1 MNVFELMLAPFV
13 ECLVLVGIHSYLGL
27 HVIRRRIIFVDLA
40 LAQIAALGTTVG
52 YLFGIQPG
60 TTGCFIFALTFC
72 VLGAAVFSMT
82 RMRRDHVPQEAVI
95 GLVYA
100 ITAALAILVVQ
111 KTKGAEH
118 LEDLLV
124 GSLLWVKWSD
134 IAYAAVAYAVI
145 GVLHYL
151 FRRQFLLISDDP
163 DEAFRRGM
171 AVRLWDF
178 LFYATFG
185 LVIAISVRVA
195 GVLLVF
201 VFLVAP
207 AILAVMVTKR
217 FGAQLLVGWI
227 AGTVVTVVGLYLS
240 YVLDLSSGPA
250 VIGLYGVALA
260 LAAVVVSIAR
270 SPKKKAALTRAA
282 LGVVATAAVAGALVI
297 EGRMLARGVHRDAQ
311 AASQHDIHSGFPSH
325 DRPDSS
331 ATPRANGDQR
341 DVASDPEEMIR
352 TIRIRQKKGEG
363 KGAALLLRLL
373 ENPDV
378 PPFYR
383 EEAAELLREM
393 AGRDFGYRPDLDPAR
408 NKAAMD
414 SIRDWV
420 KRRVPSGE
428 GLAY

>member
-1 MNVFELMLAPFV
+1 MNIFELMLAPFA

-40 LAQIAALGTTVG
+40 LAQIAALGATVG
-52 YLFGIQPG
+52 FLFGIQPG
-60 TTGCFIFALTFC
+60 TSGSFVFALTFC

-82 RMRRDHVPQEAVI
+82 RMRSDRVPQEAVI

-134 IAYAAVAYAVI
+134 VAYAAAAYALV
-145 GVLHYL
+145 GALHYA

-217 FGAQLLVGWI
+217 FSHQLLVGWT
-227 AGTVVTVVGLYLS
+227 AGTVVTVLGLYLS
-240 YVLDLSSGPA
+240 YALDLPSGPA

-260 LAAVVVSIAR
+260 LAAVVLSVAR
-270 SPKKKAALTRAA
+270 SPRRRAALTRTAIGA
-282 LGVVATAAVAGALVI
+282 LATAAVAVALVL
-297 EGRMLARGVHRDAQ
+297 EGRMLAGGGAPAGRPVAMEPAGTAVREQ
-311 AASQHDIHSGFPSH
+311 TAA
-325 DRPDSS
+325 
-331 ATPRANGDQR
+331 
-341 DVASDPEEMIR
+341 DPEEVMQAIR
-352 TIRIRQKKGEG
+352 DSRRRGDG
-363 KGAALLLRLL
+363 KAPALLLKLL
-373 ENPDV
+373 EDADT

-383 EEAAELLREM
+383 EEALDLLRQL
-393 AGRDFGYRPDLDPAR
+393 AGKDFGYLPGRGPSENGAALQHLRAWARSWKPASPR
-408 NKAAMD
+408 
-414 SIRDWV
+414 
-420 KRRVPSGE
+420 
-428 GLAY
+428 AYF